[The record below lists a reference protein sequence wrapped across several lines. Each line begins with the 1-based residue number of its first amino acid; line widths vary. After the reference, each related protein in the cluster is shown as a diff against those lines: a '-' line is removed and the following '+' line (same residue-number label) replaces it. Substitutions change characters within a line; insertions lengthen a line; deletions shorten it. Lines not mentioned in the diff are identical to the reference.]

1 MSKKLDKSIDNV
13 IQSPVW
19 IRTLLVAFFAIAS
32 YFILLPLIIV
42 LSIAQ
47 GLFTLITGNANANLK
62 YFSAV
67 LELYISQLFRFLTYL
82 SEVKPYPFS
91 NLPEVEDV
99 SLENE
104 PARKKESTEE
114 VSAKRTTAK
123 ESAAKKK
130 TIKKKATK
138 KKATKKKA
146 EKKPSGAANKPET
159 GAENDGAG
167 DS

>member
-1 MSKKLDKSIDNV
+1 MSKKLDESIDNV

-19 IRTLLVAFFAIAS
+19 IRTLFVVVFAIAS

-138 KKATKKKA
+138 KKA

-159 GAENDGAG
+159 GAGNDGAG

>member
-1 MSKKLDKSIDNV
+1 MSKKLDKSIDDV

-19 IRTLLVAFFAIAS
+19 IRTLFVAVFAIAS

-42 LSIAQ
+42 LSITQ
-47 GLFTLITGNANANLK
+47 GLFTLMTGNANANLK

-91 NLPEVEDV
+91 DLPEVEEV
-99 SLENE
+99 SLEDE
-104 PARKKESTEE
+104 PARMKESKEGA
-114 VSAKRTTAK
+114 SAKRTMAK
-123 ESAAKKK
+123 KSAAKKK

-138 KKATKKKA
+138 KKT
-146 EKKPSGAANKPET
+146 EEKPSSAAGKSET
-159 GAENDGAG
+159 DAGDKGAG

>member
-19 IRTLLVAFFAIAS
+19 IRTLFVVIFAVAS
-32 YFILLPLIIV
+32 YSILLPLIIV

-62 YFSAV
+62 YFCAV

-91 NLPEVEDV
+91 NLPEVENV

-104 PARKKESTEE
+104 PARKKESTEGA
-114 VSAKRTTAK
+114 SAKRTTAK

-130 TIKKKATK
+130 TIK

>member
-19 IRTLLVAFFAIAS
+19 IRTLLVAVFAIAS

-104 PARKKESTEE
+104 PARKKESTEGA
-114 VSAKRTTAK
+114 SAKRTTAK

-138 KKATKKKA
+138 KKA

-159 GAENDGAG
+159 GAGNDGAG

>member
-19 IRTLLVAFFAIAS
+19 IRTLFVVVFAIAS

-99 SLENE
+99 SLEHE
-104 PARKKESTEE
+104 PTRKKESTEGA
-114 VSAKRTTAK
+114 SAKRTTAK

-138 KKATKKKA
+138 KKA

-159 GAENDGAG
+159 GAGNDGAG

>member
-19 IRTLLVAFFAIAS
+19 IRTLFVVVFAIAS

-114 VSAKRTTAK
+114 ASAKRTTAK

-130 TIKKKATK
+130 TIKKKT
-138 KKATKKKA
+138 TKKKA

-159 GAENDGAG
+159 GAGNDGAG

>member
-19 IRTLLVAFFAIAS
+19 IRTLFVVVFAIAS

-99 SLENE
+99 SLKNE
-104 PARKKESTEE
+104 PARKKESKEE
-114 VSAKRTTAK
+114 ASAKRTTAK
-123 ESAAKKK
+123 KSAAKKK

-138 KKATKKKA
+138 KKT
-146 EKKPSGAANKPET
+146 EEKPSSAADKSET
-159 GAENDGAG
+159 DAGDKGAG

>member
-1 MSKKLDKSIDNV
+1 MSKKLDESIDNV

-19 IRTLLVAFFAIAS
+19 IRTLFVVVFAIAS

-104 PARKKESTEE
+104 PARKKESTKE

-138 KKATKKKA
+138 KKA

-159 GAENDGAG
+159 GAGNDGAG

>member
-19 IRTLLVAFFAIAS
+19 IRTLFVVIFAVAS
-32 YFILLPLIIV
+32 YSILLPLIIV

-104 PARKKESTEE
+104 PARKKESTEGA
-114 VSAKRTTAK
+114 SAKRTTAK

-130 TIKKKATK
+130 TIK

>member
-19 IRTLLVAFFAIAS
+19 IRTLFVVVFAIAS

-104 PARKKESTEE
+104 PARKKESTKE

-138 KKATKKKA
+138 KKA

-159 GAENDGAG
+159 GAGNDGAG

>member
-19 IRTLLVAFFAIAS
+19 IRTLFVVVFAIAS

-91 NLPEVEDV
+91 NLPEVEAV

-114 VSAKRTTAK
+114 ASAKKTTAA
-123 ESAAKKK
+123 EFAAKKK
-130 TIKKKATK
+130 TIK

-159 GAENDGAG
+159 GAGNDGAG

>member
-19 IRTLLVAFFAIAS
+19 IRTLFVIFFAIAS

-104 PARKKESTEE
+104 PARKKESTEGA
-114 VSAKRTTAK
+114 SAKRTTAK

-138 KKATKKKA
+138 KKA

-159 GAENDGAG
+159 GAGNDGAG

>member
-19 IRTLLVAFFAIAS
+19 IRTLFVVVFAIAS

-104 PARKKESTEE
+104 PTRKKESTKE

-138 KKATKKKA
+138 KKA

-159 GAENDGAG
+159 GAGNDGAG

>member
-19 IRTLLVAFFAIAS
+19 IRTLFAAVFVIAS
-32 YFILLPLIIV
+32 YLVLLPLILV

-47 GLFTLITGNANANLK
+47 ALFALITGSANANLK
-62 YFSAV
+62 YFAAA
-67 LELYISQLFRFLTYL
+67 LELYILQLFRFLTYL

-91 NLPEVEDV
+91 DFPEVADDALKNDS
-99 SLENE
+99 SL
-104 PARKKESTEE
+104 KKESKDE
-114 VSAKRTTAK
+114 VPAKRT
-123 ESAAKKK
+123 AAKKTKVK
-130 TIKKKATK
+130 TKITQ

-146 EKKPSGAANKPET
+146 EKKPSSAIEKPGKEAADK
-159 GAENDGAG
+159 GVS

>member
-19 IRTLLVAFFAIAS
+19 IRTLLVAVFAIAS

-91 NLPEVEDV
+91 DLPEVEDV

-104 PARKKESTEE
+104 PAQKKESKEE
-114 VSAKRTTAK
+114 ASAKRTTAK
-123 ESAAKKK
+123 ESVAKKK
-130 TIKKKATK
+130 TIK

>member
-19 IRTLLVAFFAIAS
+19 IRTLFVVVFAIAS

-99 SLENE
+99 SLEHE
-104 PARKKESTEE
+104 PTRKKESTEGA
-114 VSAKRTTAK
+114 SAKRTTAK

-130 TIKKKATK
+130 TIK

>member
-19 IRTLLVAFFAIAS
+19 IRTLFVVVFAIAS

-91 NLPEVEDV
+91 DLPEVGDV
-99 SLENE
+99 SLEDE
-104 PARKKESTEE
+104 PARKKESKEE
-114 VSAKRTTAK
+114 ASAKRTTAK

-138 KKATKKKA
+138 KKA

-159 GAENDGAG
+159 GAGNDGAG

>member
-19 IRTLLVAFFAIAS
+19 IRTLFVVVFAIAS

-138 KKATKKKA
+138 KKA

-159 GAENDGAG
+159 GAGNDGAG

>member
-1 MSKKLDKSIDNV
+1 MSKKLDKSIDNA

-19 IRTLLVAFFAIAS
+19 IRTLFVVIFAIAS

-91 NLPEVEDV
+91 NLPEVEDA
-99 SLENE
+99 SLGNE
-104 PARKKESTEE
+104 AARKKESTEE
-114 VSAKRTTAK
+114 ASAKRTTAK

-130 TIKKKATK
+130 TIK

>member
-19 IRTLLVAFFAIAS
+19 IRTLLVAVFAIAS

-91 NLPEVEDV
+91 DLPEVEDV

-104 PARKKESTEE
+104 PAQKKESKEE
-114 VSAKRTTAK
+114 ASAKRTTAK

-130 TIKKKATK
+130 TIK

>member
-1 MSKKLDKSIDNV
+1 MSKKLDESIDNV

-19 IRTLLVAFFAIAS
+19 IRTLFVVVFAIAS

-99 SLENE
+99 SLEHE
-104 PARKKESTEE
+104 PTRKKESTEGA
-114 VSAKRTTAK
+114 SAKRTTAK

-138 KKATKKKA
+138 KKA

-159 GAENDGAG
+159 GAGNDGAG

>member
-19 IRTLLVAFFAIAS
+19 IRTLFVVVFAIAS

-91 NLPEVEDV
+91 DLPEVEEV
-99 SLENE
+99 SLEDE
-104 PARKKESTEE
+104 PARMKESKEGA
-114 VSAKRTTAK
+114 SAKRTMAK
-123 ESAAKKK
+123 KSAAKKK
-130 TIKKKATK
+130 PIKKKAIK
-138 KKATKKKA
+138 KKKA
-146 EKKPSGAANKPET
+146 EEKPSSAADKPET
-159 GAENDGAG
+159 AAGDKGAG

>member
-19 IRTLLVAFFAIAS
+19 IRTLLVAVFAIAS

-104 PARKKESTEE
+104 PARKKESTKE

-138 KKATKKKA
+138 KKA

-159 GAENDGAG
+159 GAGNDGAG

>member
-1 MSKKLDKSIDNV
+1 MSKKLDKSIDDV

-19 IRTLLVAFFAIAS
+19 IRTLFVAVFAIAS

-42 LSIAQ
+42 LSITQ
-47 GLFTLITGNANANLK
+47 GLFTLMTGNANANLK

-91 NLPEVEDV
+91 DLPEVEDV

-104 PARKKESTEE
+104 PAQKKESKEE
-114 VSAKRTTAK
+114 ASAKRTTAK

-138 KKATKKKA
+138 KKA

-159 GAENDGAG
+159 GAGNDGAG

>member
-1 MSKKLDKSIDNV
+1 MSKKLDKSIDNG

-19 IRTLLVAFFAIAS
+19 IRTLFVVVFAIAS

-99 SLENE
+99 SLEHE
-104 PARKKESTEE
+104 PTRKKESTEGA
-114 VSAKRTTAK
+114 SAKRTTAK

-138 KKATKKKA
+138 KKA

-159 GAENDGAG
+159 GAGNDGAG

>member
-19 IRTLLVAFFAIAS
+19 IRTLLVAVFAIAS

-62 YFSAV
+62 YFSAI

-104 PARKKESTEE
+104 PARKKESTKE

-138 KKATKKKA
+138 KKA

-159 GAENDGAG
+159 GAGNDGAG

>member
-19 IRTLLVAFFAIAS
+19 TRTLFVVVFAIAS

-104 PARKKESTEE
+104 PARKKESTKE

-130 TIKKKATK
+130 TIK

>member
-19 IRTLLVAFFAIAS
+19 IRTLLVAVFAIAS

-91 NLPEVEDV
+91 DLPEVEDV

-104 PARKKESTEE
+104 PAQKKESKEE
-114 VSAKRTTAK
+114 ASAKRTTAK

-138 KKATKKKA
+138 KKA

-159 GAENDGAG
+159 GAGNDGAG

>member
-19 IRTLLVAFFAIAS
+19 IRTLFVAVFAIAS

-99 SLENE
+99 SLEHE
-104 PARKKESTEE
+104 PTRKKESTEGA
-114 VSAKRTTAK
+114 SAKRTTAK

-138 KKATKKKA
+138 KKA

-159 GAENDGAG
+159 GAGNDGAG

>member
-19 IRTLLVAFFAIAS
+19 IRTLFVVVFAIAS

-104 PARKKESTEE
+104 PARKKESTEGA
-114 VSAKRTTAK
+114 SAKRTTAK

-130 TIKKKATK
+130 TIK

>member
-1 MSKKLDKSIDNV
+1 V
-13 IQSPVW
+13 V
-19 IRTLLVAFFAIAS
+19 VFAIAS

-99 SLENE
+99 SLEHE
-104 PARKKESTEE
+104 PTRKKESTEGA
-114 VSAKRTTAK
+114 SAKRTTAK

-138 KKATKKKA
+138 KKA

-159 GAENDGAG
+159 GAGNDGAG

>member
-19 IRTLLVAFFAIAS
+19 IRTLFVVVFAIAS

-99 SLENE
+99 SLEHE
-104 PARKKESTEE
+104 PTRKKESTEGA
-114 VSAKRTTAK
+114 SAKRTTAK

-138 KKATKKKA
+138 KKA
-146 EKKPSGAANKPET
+146 EKKHSGAASKSET
-159 GAENDGAG
+159 GAGNDGAG

>member
-19 IRTLLVAFFAIAS
+19 IRTLLVAVFAIAS

-99 SLENE
+99 SLEHE
-104 PARKKESTEE
+104 PTRKKESTEGA
-114 VSAKRTTAK
+114 SAKRTTAK

-138 KKATKKKA
+138 KKA

-159 GAENDGAG
+159 GAGNDGAG

>member
-19 IRTLLVAFFAIAS
+19 IRTLFVVVFAIAS

-104 PARKKESTEE
+104 PAQKKESKEE
-114 VSAKRTTAK
+114 ASAKRTTAK

-138 KKATKKKA
+138 KKA

-159 GAENDGAG
+159 GAGNDGAG

>member
-19 IRTLLVAFFAIAS
+19 IRTLFVVVFVIAS

-99 SLENE
+99 SLEHE
-104 PARKKESTEE
+104 PTRKKESTEGA
-114 VSAKRTTAK
+114 SAKRTTAK

-138 KKATKKKA
+138 KKA

-159 GAENDGAG
+159 GAGNDGAG

>member
-1 MSKKLDKSIDNV
+1 MSKKLDESIDNV

-19 IRTLLVAFFAIAS
+19 IRTLFVVVFAIAS

-99 SLENE
+99 SLEHE
-104 PARKKESTEE
+104 PTRKKESTEGA
-114 VSAKRTTAK
+114 SAKRTTAK

-130 TIKKKATK
+130 TIK

>member
-19 IRTLLVAFFAIAS
+19 IRTLFVVVFAIAS

-91 NLPEVEDV
+91 DLPEVEDV

-104 PARKKESTEE
+104 PAQKKESKEE
-114 VSAKRTTAK
+114 ASAKRTTAK

-138 KKATKKKA
+138 KKA

-159 GAENDGAG
+159 GAGNDGAG

>member
-1 MSKKLDKSIDNV
+1 MSKKLNKSIDNV

-19 IRTLLVAFFAIAS
+19 IRTLLVAVFAIAS

-91 NLPEVEDV
+91 DLPEVEDV

-104 PARKKESTEE
+104 PAQKKESKEE
-114 VSAKRTTAK
+114 ASAKRTTAK

-130 TIKKKATK
+130 TIK

>member
-19 IRTLLVAFFAIAS
+19 IRTLLVAVFAIAS

-104 PARKKESTEE
+104 PTRKKESTEGA
-114 VSAKRTTAK
+114 SAKRTTAK

-138 KKATKKKA
+138 KKA

-159 GAENDGAG
+159 GAGNDGAG

>member
-19 IRTLLVAFFAIAS
+19 IRTLLVAVFAIAS

-104 PARKKESTEE
+104 PTRKKESTKE

-138 KKATKKKA
+138 KKA

-159 GAENDGAG
+159 GAGNDGAG